1 MRQSMRLLM
10 RSLAGGVTTA
20 VWLLSVPAA
29 NAQAQFPSPGPS
41 EQRPSFPDEKSIPDQ
56 NSIPDQ
62 KLDAAAAALEQVANV
77 REDYQQRM
85 EDATPSDRQG
95 IADEAKNALVKA
107 ITNHGLSVEEYT
119 SILVVAQND
128 PVVREKIV
136 QRIRSSPK

>member
-1 MRQSMRLLM
+1 M
-10 RSLAGGVTTA
+10 
-20 VWLLSVPAA
+20 WLLSVPAA

-85 EDATPSDRQG
+85 EAAAPSDRQG

-107 ITNHGLSVEEYT
+107 ITNNGLSIEELLT
-119 SILVVAQND
+119 DV
-128 PVVREKIV
+128 PP
-136 QRIRSSPK
+136 RSSHSLPMAGL